1 MTRAPAVAA
10 TVLLALGVGACGNDE
25 PELIDTGKIERGIE
39 ADVEAKR
46 PKVDVESVK
55 CPGNVELEKGGRFK
69 CLVTST
75 DGEQVEATVT
85 QVDDKGRVR
94 YVIP

>member
-1 MTRAPAVAA
+1 MIRPLAA
-10 TVLLALGVGACGNDE
+10 ALLVALGLAACSDD
-25 PELIDTGKIERGIE
+25 PERIDTAKIERGITE
-39 ADVEAKR
+39 DVERKR

-55 CPGNVELEKGGRFK
+55 CPSDVKLEKGHQFK
-69 CLVTST
+69 CLVRST
-75 DGEQVEATVT
+75 EGEEVEATVT

>member
-1 MTRAPAVAA
+1 VSRATLAA
-10 TVLLALGVGACGNDE
+10 LLLLAPGLSACGNDA

-55 CPGNVELEKGGRFK
+55 CPGNVELKKGDVFK